1 MIAPRRVLRD
11 VFPYQPGKS
20 IASVQRELG
29 LKSVVK
35 LASNE
40 NPLGPSPKAM
50 AAYRKAE
57 KLCGLYPEGT
67 SPELR
72 AGLARFHQVE
82 PESIIVGNGSDEI
95 IRLLCE
101 SFLDPEDEVVVSQ
114 QGFIRFKQQASMM
127 GARVIE
133 VPMTDWTHDLVLMAK
148 ATSPRTKLVFVAN
161 PNNPTGTYNT
171 QEEVEQLLSTVPKTA
186 LVVLD
191 EAYFQYAAGI
201 PGYPKSL
208 PELVREHDNLVVMR
222 TFSKAYGLAG
232 LRVGYGVA
240 DPELT
245 GWLDRIR
252 MPFNVNLPAQYACLE
267 ALKDEAFVRR
277 AIAVN
282 DAQRVVVAR
291 TLGEMGFG
299 VGESATNF
307 VFARS
312 PIPGRELFKALLRQ
326 GVIVRPLDEY
336 GLPHCIRVSIGSAA
350 QNKALFAALKKVL
363 AKVPA

>member
-1 MIAPRRVLRD
+1 MISPRRALRE

-29 LKSVVK
+29 LSSVVK

-40 NPLGPSPKAM
+40 NPLGCAPRAM

-57 KLCGLYPEGT
+57 KMNSLYPEGS

-72 AGLARFHQVE
+72 AGLARFHKVE
-82 PESIIVGNGSDEI
+82 LESVIVGNGSDEI

-101 SFLDPEDEVVVSQ
+101 AFVDPEDEVVVSQ
-114 QGFIRFKQQASMM
+114 HGFIRFKQQAAMM

-133 VPMTDWTHDLVLMAK
+133 VPMTDWTHDLPLMAK
-148 ATSPRTKLVFVAN
+148 STSPRTKLVFVAN

-171 QEEVEQLLSTVPKTA
+171 SAEVEQLLASVPKTA

-191 EAYFQYAAGI
+191 EAYWQYAAAI

-208 PELVREHDNLVVMR
+208 PDLVRQHDNLVVLR

-240 DPELT
+240 DAELV

-252 MPFNVNLPAQYACLE
+252 MPFNVNLPAQHACLE
-267 ALKDEAFVRR
+267 ALKEGAFVK
-277 AIAVN
+277 
-282 DAQRVVVAR
+282 RVVALNDIQRAAVAR
-291 TLGEMGFG
+291 TLGELGFG

-312 PIPGRELFKALLRQ
+312 PVPGRELFKSLLRQ

-336 GLPHCIRVSIGSAA
+336 GLPNHVRISIGTAA
-350 QNKALFAALKKVL
+350 QNKTLFSALKQVL
-363 AKVPA
+363 AVHA